1 MASELNLNEAE
12 RIEAFREINQKS
24 DRTMAYALFAYFAF
38 GIFLSFFYDT
48 YVIAIGVGGLSLA
61 AYFLTKFLL
70 PNYKLYQYVVSAVFA
85 IFSAQF
91 IYQMH
96 GLFEMHFSFFV
107 GSALLI
113 TFRNWKLI
121 IPLLLLTVVQ
131 HGSFAWLQY
140 SGMKEIYFTQLD
152 YMDLQA
158 FLFHV
163 ALAGII
169 MGICAY
175 WSYDLG
181 RTTLIA
187 ASKSLIMERQVV
199 NVANNIGFANEISN
213 GNLNVEY
220 KLVDDKDELGKSLL
234 QMRDNLRLSSER
246 EQEEKFTT
254 IGITKV
260 GDIVRQYGNDTTL
273 LADEFIKGIVK
284 YAHLNQGGLFLLEG
298 EGHDAYLNL
307 AACYAY
313 DRKKFINKRLEI
325 GEGIV
330 GQCFLEREPVYMTV
344 VPANYIKIT
353 SGLGEATPRCIYVV
367 PVQTQDEIVGVIEL
381 ASFTEMK
388 EFEKQFINKAAA
400 NIASAIVS
408 SRTTQRIKALLEDSQ
423 QQTEELKSQEEE
435 VRQNMEEL
443 QATQEE
449 MLRKQV
455 ENESRIKAIN
465 ESGIA
470 SIEFNL
476 KGEIQE
482 ANDAFLDL
490 MGYTLDEIQNR
501 HHRLFVRPEYANSA
515 EYSKF
520 WEDLSNGVPR
530 PGEYERVTKTGKKVF
545 IKGSYS
551 IIRDQFGKPMRILKL
566 ATDITPLKL
575 QQIELQAKMKELA
588 QAEIEVKASRQSS
601 KSILMESMNRLR
613 NNQ

>member
-515 EYSKF
+515 EYIKF

>member
-1 MASELNLNEAE
+1 MASELNMNEAE
-12 RIEAFREINQKS
+12 RIEAFREINEKS

-490 MGYTLDEIQNR
+490 MGYTLDEIQNL

-515 EYSKF
+515 EYIKF

>member
-12 RIEAFREINQKS
+12 RIEAFREINEKS

-48 YVIAIGVGGLSLA
+48 YVIAIGVGGLSLT

-70 PNYKLYQYVVSAVFA
+70 PNYKLYQYVVSAIFA

-140 SGMKEIYFTQLD
+140 SGVKEIYFTQLD

-213 GNLNVEY
+213 GNLNVEH

-234 QMRDNLRLSSER
+234 QMRDNLRLSRER

-254 IGITKV
+254 IGVTKV

-330 GQCFLEREPVYMTV
+330 GQCFLEREPVYMTA
-344 VPANYIKIT
+344 VPAHYIKIT

-515 EYSKF
+515 EYIKF
-520 WEDLSNGVPR
+520 WEDLGNGVPR

-588 QAEIEVKASRQSS
+588 QAEIEIKASRQSS
-601 KSILMESMNRLR
+601 KSILMESMNSLR

>member
-12 RIEAFREINQKS
+12 RIEAFREINEKS

-298 EGHDAYLNL
+298 EGDDAYLNL

-515 EYSKF
+515 EYIKF

-566 ATDITPLKL
+566 ATDITPFTL

>member
-12 RIEAFREINQKS
+12 RIEAFREINEKS

-515 EYSKF
+515 EYIKF

-566 ATDITPLKL
+566 ATDITPFTL

-601 KSILMESMNRLR
+601 KSILMESMNR
-613 NNQ
+613 